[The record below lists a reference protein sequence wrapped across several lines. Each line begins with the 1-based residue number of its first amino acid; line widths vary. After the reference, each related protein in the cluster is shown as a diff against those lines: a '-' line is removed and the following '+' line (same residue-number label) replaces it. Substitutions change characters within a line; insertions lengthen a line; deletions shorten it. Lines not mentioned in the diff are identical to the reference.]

1 MSKITIIGGDK
12 RLIKAK
18 SLLEEKGYIV
28 DSIGLCENDD
38 GNAETSDI
46 LLFPVPTTKDGELVY
61 CPNTNRK
68 IYLKDFFK
76 YDNKLFLTARY
87 KFLKKRSIDYCEY
100 DYYSVLN
107 AVPTA
112 EGAIAYAI
120 NKTDFTLFKS
130 RVLVI
135 GYGRT
140 GKVLTERLSGFKCDL
155 TVSARKESDFAQIEA
170 LNYKYIHTYDLI
182 DGENTPNFDIIFNT
196 VDIFTY
202 NVSPEK
208 LRNTLFIDLSSSGG
222 IKADLIEKYEIN
234 YHKLPAL
241 PGKTAPDTAGE
252 ILARTVMNIIKGE
265 YQ

>member
-61 CPNTNRK
+61 CTNTNRK

-170 LNYKYIHTYDLI
+170 LNYKYIHTY
-182 DGENTPNFDIIFNT
+182 
-196 VDIFTY
+196 

-222 IKADLIEKYEIN
+222 IKADLIEKYKIN